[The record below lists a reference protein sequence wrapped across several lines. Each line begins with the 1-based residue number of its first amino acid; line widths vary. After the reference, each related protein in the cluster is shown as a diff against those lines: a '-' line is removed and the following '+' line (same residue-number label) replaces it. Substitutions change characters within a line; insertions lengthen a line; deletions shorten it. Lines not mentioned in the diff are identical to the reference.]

1 MRISDIITI
10 VLTIT
15 AVAAFCCFF
24 FYPYSNLDSIQ
35 DKRDV
40 ALNCLY
46 IAIASAVGLA
56 ATAIADRD

>member
-1 MRISDIITI
+1 MRISNIIAV

-24 FYPYSNLDSIQ
+24 FYPYASLDSIQ

-56 ATAIADRD
+56 ATAIADRN